1 MCQSQNINRHPKVKT
16 SIAPI
21 DRLISLEKIYLIK
34 EKKNNK
40 KNNTFLLFQNQP
52 SSQSRTMKSTIL
64 KLFTTKSL
72 TLRMLAP
79 KEPVEEK
86 KSWDKVHEPKRQE
99 NKLIDDI
106 IMKTSS
112 NYNEEE
118 TNYHC

>member
-1 MCQSQNINRHPKVKT
+1 
-16 SIAPI
+16 
-21 DRLISLEKIYLIK
+21 
-34 EKKNNK
+34 
-40 KNNTFLLFQNQP
+40 
-52 SSQSRTMKSTIL
+52 
-64 KLFTTKSL
+64 
-72 TLRMLAP
+72 MLAP

-86 KSWDKVHEPKRQE
+86 KSGDKVHEPKPRE

>member
-1 MCQSQNINRHPKVKT
+1 
-16 SIAPI
+16 
-21 DRLISLEKIYLIK
+21 
-34 EKKNNK
+34 
-40 KNNTFLLFQNQP
+40 
-52 SSQSRTMKSTIL
+52 MKSTIL

-86 KSWDKVHEPKRQE
+86 KSCSIVHEPKPRE